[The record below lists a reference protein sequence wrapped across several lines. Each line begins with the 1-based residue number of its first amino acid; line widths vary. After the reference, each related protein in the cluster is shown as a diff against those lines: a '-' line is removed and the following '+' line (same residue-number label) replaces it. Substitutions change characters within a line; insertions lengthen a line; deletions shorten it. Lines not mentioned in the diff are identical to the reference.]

1 MPIHPP
7 LPHDAE
13 RLVVS
18 AVASLAAAHRRKRP
32 SRRGAFWGTL
42 TDVFCVGS
50 HSACAIARSCGYDPD
65 TGARISVRPPDSGG
79 ARGEAEKEV
88 KA

>member
-18 AVASLAAAHRRKRP
+18 AVGSLSAAHLRKRRA
-32 SRRGAFWGTL
+32 RRLAFWGTL
-42 TDVFCVGS
+42 ADVFCVGS
-50 HSACAIARSCGYDPD
+50 HSACAIARACGYDPD
-65 TGARISVRPPDSGG
+65 SGERVSGG
-79 ARGEAEKEV
+79 SR
-88 KA
+88 